1 MLRKKT
7 RNHRDSSKRQSMFME
22 TMVNSFSLHQ
32 DKTENNQTPLD
43 YISDPI
49 PIDTSAVPVRLSSRR
64 EISSRSSE
72 ARAKML
78 KRSSMMLD
86 GNIIRDYNL
95 AVKGLSAQ
103 HLVNDEQ
110 NTTRSDS
117 ETSIASNRSATSS
130 LFSNG
135 NSTNLRDL
143 LYEELDTIQLTNNN
157 KNNKSRTGS
166 LQGTKALFMIED
178 NMRDNGSWLDPQE
191 IGISVS
197 SNESTPELNRLNN
210 NKFSRT
216 VLDFI

>member
-7 RNHRDSSKRQSMFME
+7 RNHGDASKRQSMFME

-32 DKTENNQTPLD
+32 DKPTNSNRPLD

-49 PIDTSAVPVRLSSRR
+49 PMESTTRVPVRLSRR
-64 EISSRSSE
+64 EYSLRSSE
-72 ARAKML
+72 TKAKAL

-95 AVKGLSAQ
+95 AVKGM
-103 HLVNDEQ
+103 NDEQ
-110 NTTRSDS
+110 NTTRSNS
-117 ETSIASNRSATSS
+117 ESSITSNQSSISS

-135 NSTNLRDL
+135 NSNNLRDL
-143 LYEELDTIQLTNNN
+143 LYEELDTVQMANDNNSS
-157 KNNKSRTGS
+157 KNDTLCVEP
-166 LQGTKALFMIED
+166 LQGTKALFMIKD

-191 IGISVS
+191 IGINVF
-197 SNESTPELNRLNN
+197 SNETTPELNRSNN
-210 NKFSRT
+210 KKFSRT